1 MKKTRKKDIEWG
13 KVVPL
18 MAITLGIALFA
29 VVFVMITYRMLIGI
43 EVGGLMAYLV
53 TEGGKYGMLYFILFS
68 SALVLLGA
76 LIISNSEA
84 KKTRENS
91 SLW

>member
-29 VVFVMITYRMLIGI
+29 VVFVLLSYRLIIGI
-43 EVGGLMAYLV
+43 EVGGLMAYVV
-53 TEGGKYGMLYFILFS
+53 TDGGKYGLLMFILLTTVFVGMGI
-68 SALVLLGA
+68 A
-76 LIISNSEA
+76 IIDHNE
-84 KKTRENS
+84 KKRARENAH
-91 SLW
+91 LW